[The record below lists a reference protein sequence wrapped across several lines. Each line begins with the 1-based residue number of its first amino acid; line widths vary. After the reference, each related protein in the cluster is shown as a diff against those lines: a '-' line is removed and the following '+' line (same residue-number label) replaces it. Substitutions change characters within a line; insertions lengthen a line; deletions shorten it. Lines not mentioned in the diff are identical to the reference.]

1 MRARDRS
8 FSSLGKEGGGRRR
21 GKDGASACF
30 QIHAAREKREGGE
43 NKGAGER
50 KRGRKSEAGRK
61 ALRRYSA
68 PPEKRKRRHEK
79 GDGEK
84 AWNTSEGCVEIGR
97 NFYLRDRKEK
107 ERKRRNKEGKRRR
120 KGKNTGFFHGRN
132 NALLI
137 AIIAKFSVP

>member
-1 MRARDRS
+1 MRARDRI
-8 FSSLGKEGGGRRR
+8 FSSLGKEGGGQNR

-43 NKGAGER
+43 KKGAGER
-50 KRGRKSEAGRK
+50 RRGRKSEAGRK
-61 ALRRYSA
+61 ALRRHSA

-84 AWNTSEGCVEIGR
+84 AWNTSEGCVGIGR

-107 ERKRRNKEGKRRR
+107 EEIKKEKKKERKKHRI
-120 KGKNTGFFHGRN
+120 
-132 NALLI
+132 L
-137 AIIAKFSVP
+137 P